1 MYNAFDRDIDEQD
14 AQVVDEIFDGAFG
27 EAEEDENGNTLNV
40 AMVMYEKDLEDV
52 DDDDDDPRLYLG
64 FVRLYGEE
72 FDGLRTYE
80 LIFTKDKENFW
91 GENFEYKPCCLCNG
105 IIPEDKYITE
115 VHKIKTKIPLCLVQ
129 TSCCFGMQDAID
141 GCVALAYE
149 DITGLEEYPKDG
161 RLVLTY
167 GLTFEE
173 VDDRLHEKG
182 ILIMD

>member
-1 MYNAFDRDIDEQD
+1 MINNINEQD
-14 AQVVDEIFDGAFG
+14 SKVIDDIF
-27 EAEEDENGNTLNV
+27 GNTFGTDEENEKGNTVNV
-40 AMVMYEKDLEDV
+40 AMVMYGDKEVASDV
-52 DDDDDDPRLYLG
+52 DDDDESVVLG

-72 FDGLRTYE
+72 FDGIKTYE
-80 LIFTKDKENFW
+80 LIFTNDKENFW

-105 IIPEDKYITE
+105 IIPDDKYITE

-129 TSCCFGMQDAID
+129 NSCCFGMQDAID

-167 GLTFEE
+167 GMTFDE
-173 VDDRLHEKG
+173 VDDSLHEKG